1 MAAKFDKQ
9 AFYRVVLGES
19 GKFGDTFLPAGTVMT
34 VRGDVA
40 AENADKIVEH
50 EKLDIPA
57 AEEAPPSE

>member
-9 AFYRVVLGES
+9 AFYQVVLGEA
-19 GKFGDTFLPAGTVMT
+19 GKFGDTYLPAGTAIT

-40 AENADKIVEH
+40 TENADKIVEH

-57 AEEAPPSE
+57 TEEARPSE

>member
-9 AFYRVVLGES
+9 SFYRVALGEA
-19 GKFGDTFLPAGTVMT
+19 GKFGDIHLPAGTVMT

-57 AEEAPPSE
+57 TEEASPSE